1 MSDDNNRDDAAQSE
15 GGLPA
20 NEGLPGG
27 GPQWSG
33 DDAFGGFGNQT
44 PHRNP
49 QDLGGQPPAEEAQPL
64 AGDDAAGGH
73 AVDPGV
79 SSSG

>member
-1 MSDDNNRDDAAQSE
+1 MSDDTNRDEPLQGDAPQ
-15 GGLPA
+15 GD
-20 NEGLPGG
+20 EGLPGG

-49 QDLGGQPPAEEAQPL
+49 QDLGLDPTAEETQPA
-64 AGDDAAGGH
+64 AGEEAAGGH
-73 AVDPGV
+73 SVDPGV